1 MRRFDRTFGS
11 RVSSLAARLLLP
23 LALLALFAAPASA
36 QILVRIGTGGPAG
49 TYFPIGRILADA
61 VSAPAPGTCAKAGE
75 CGVPGLIAVAQ
86 LSNGSIANVE
96 GIRAGT
102 LEAALAQSD
111 VVYWAYNARGTFAG
125 KDSNTRLRFLAFLYP
140 ESLHLVVSQNS
151 DIQTVGDLRDHR
163 ISLDEAGSGTIAS
176 ARVILAGYGMSEAD
190 LKPEYLK
197 ANLAA
202 ERMRE
207 GRLDGFLFIAGWP
220 TSAIRD
226 FATSFAVRLV
236 PISGPEAEA
245 VRKSNPFLIP
255 GLIPAGTYAQVGDTP
270 TLDVGAQLVV
280 SAVLDDDLVYAM
292 TRELWSPRVLAL
304 LSRGHPKGA
313 TIAPSRA
320 LLGAA
325 IPIHPGAQRFYREQG
340 MLD

>member
-1 MRRFDRTFGS
+1 MGGVDWAITPSLPRRAML
-11 RVSSLAARLLLP
+11 VALL
-23 LALLALFAAPASA
+23 LALLAAAAPASA

-49 TYFPIGRILADA
+49 TYFPIGRILAEALSGPPAGQCA
-61 VSAPAPGTCAKAGE
+61 VPGS
-75 CGVPGLIAVAQ
+75 CGIPGLIAAAQ

-111 VVYWAYNARGTFAG
+111 VVYWAFNARGSFSG
-125 KDSNTRLRFLAFLYP
+125 KDTNPRLRFLAFLYP
-140 ESLHLVVSQNS
+140 ESLHLVVARDSS
-151 DIQTVGDLRDHR
+151 IHSVADLRGRR
-163 ISLDEAGSGTIAS
+163 ISLDEAASGTIAD
-176 ARVILAGYGMSEAD
+176 ARAVLAGYGMSETD
-190 LKPEYLK
+190 LRPEYLK
-197 ANLAA
+197 ADLAA

-226 FATSFAVRLV
+226 FAASFATRLV
-236 PISGPEAEA
+236 PINGPEAEA

-255 GLIPAGTYAQVGDTP
+255 GLIPAGTYAGIGETP
-270 TLDVGAQLVV
+270 TLDVGAQLIV
-280 SAVLDDDLVYAM
+280 SSTLDDELVYAM
-292 TRELWSPRVLAL
+292 TRELWSARVLAL
-304 LSRGHPKGA
+304 LARGHPKGA
-313 TIAPSRA
+313 TLDPGRA

-325 IPIHPGAQRFYREQG
+325 IPLHPGAQRYYRERG